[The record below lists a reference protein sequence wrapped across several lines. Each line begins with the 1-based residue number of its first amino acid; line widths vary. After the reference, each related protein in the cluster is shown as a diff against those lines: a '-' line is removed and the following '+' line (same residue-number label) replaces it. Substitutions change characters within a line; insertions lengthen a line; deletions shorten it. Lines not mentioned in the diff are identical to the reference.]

1 MADNTPIAAGAMP
14 AGEYAIV
21 EALGHRTLVGS
32 LKSAPS
38 VWPLQR
44 ADGTRWN
51 EAPKPGYNPLGKA
64 RDAN

>member
-1 MADNTPIAAGAMP
+1 MADNIETDDT
-14 AGEYAIV
+14 Y
-21 EALGHRTLVGS
+21 LVS
-32 LKSAPS
+32 LK
-38 VWPLQR
+38 R

>member
-1 MADNTPIAAGAMP
+1 MTHLPTVAEIIAD
-14 AGEYAIV
+14 V
-21 EALGHRTLVGS
+21 LGL
-32 LKSAPS
+32 
-38 VWPLQR
+38 R

>member
-1 MADNTPIAAGAMP
+1 MIYTRPI
-14 AGEYAIV
+14 ERRSS
-21 EALGHRTLVGS
+21 E
-32 LKSAPS
+32 SA
-38 VWPLQR
+38 WPLKR